1 MSVDRKLG
9 RAGRREDDLP
19 GPRQQAGGDLESRV
33 LLADD
38 EDAAVGIGLDRT
50 QLAVV
55 RDLGNSRNRGAK
67 RLRHADREDQDRS
80 AVFAV
85 RRAKYEVAGAVLA
98 GRLPSASVPDPQ
110 AGPSCEQG
118 QPAFHLGAG
127 RKVRA
132 AIHDLG
138 HDPAM
143 HFLFCQEAVPVV
155 ALVLTRVAVETGEWL
170 GPAQH
175 PLEDR
180 PAPEHAAGCL
190 VLRKHR
196 VLDAETAE
204 AVGELQ
210 PARPTAD
217 DDERIAARRKGL
229 RL

>member
-1 MSVDRKLG
+1 
-9 RAGRREDDLP
+9 
-19 GPRQQAGGDLESRV
+19 
-33 LLADD
+33 
-38 EDAAVGIGLDRT
+38 
-50 QLAVV
+50 
-55 RDLGNSRNRGAK
+55 
-67 RLRHADREDQDRS
+67 
-80 AVFAV
+80 
-85 RRAKYEVAGAVLA
+85 
-98 GRLPSASVPDPQ
+98 
-110 AGPSCEQG
+110 
-118 QPAFHLGAG
+118 
-127 RKVRA
+127 
-132 AIHDLG
+132 LG

-217 DDERIAARRKGL
+217 DDVRARSAEPLTENLLAVGEPLLRKHVDDVLAL
-229 RL
+229 RSRQVREEGESGDRVRELTYRHVMPLRPSRRLRSSTASVRRARTT